1 MKEQLLPRF
10 LTALQNPKQHKD
22 ILFAIGILLIISVLI
37 FPIPPI
43 LLDFL
48 LSISISFAVMILM
61 TVLFINRSLDFNSF
75 PSILLVVT
83 MLRLAL
89 NISTTRLILAN
100 GHMGTDAAGHV
111 VEAFGYFVMQNSV
124 VIGTIVFG
132 ILTIINFIVITKGSG
147 RIAEVA
153 ARFSLDAMPGKQMS
167 IDADLSAGIINQ
179 EEAKKRRKELE
190 DESSFYG
197 AMDGANKF
205 VRGDAIAGLLI
216 TFINFIG
223 GMLIGI
229 VQKDMTFAQA
239 IHTYTILTIG
249 DGLVTQIP
257 ALIVSI
263 AAGLLVT
270 KSGTYGSVDKAI
282 FEQLGNHPQSLVISS
297 GLLFFMGAA
306 MPGIP
311 FIPFAIVAAICGAG
325 AYFLKKQKA
334 EIKEDNKKTPEA
346 VKASAEQ
353 NIMQSLHIDVIK
365 IELGYELIA
374 LLSGPEDMRLPNQIK
389 KLRNQIAKDMGF
401 ILPSVRM
408 QDNMALGN
416 NEYVIRIKDVEVGKN
431 IAHPGQLLIM
441 NPKGTAMT
449 IEGEDVKDPAF
460 GINARWIDSS
470 LRDEALFK
478 DYTVIESSTVIV
490 THLTELIKENIT
502 DLLTYGEV
510 QKLIDNLGPEHKK
523 LIDIIIPSEITL
535 VTLQRVLQSLL
546 SENISIRDLSAII
559 EAVSEICSSTKNV
572 SKLVEHVRV
581 RLAKQICQANTSIK
595 GYIPILIMSPMWEQN
610 FVENIVGEG
619 DNKQLIMPPSKLHEF
634 VVAIGGEVDKQN
646 ASGEYPVL
654 LVSPLLRPY
663 VRSII
668 ERFKPSLVVLSQNE
682 IHPKARI
689 KTAGQI

>member
-1 MKEQLLPRF
+1 MKEQLLPRI

-22 ILFAIGILLIISVLI
+22 ILFAVGILCIISVLI
-37 FPIPPI
+37 FPIPPL

-48 LSISISFAVMILM
+48 LSISISFGVMILM

-75 PSILLVVT
+75 PSVLLVVT

-111 VEAFGYFVMQNSV
+111 VEAFGYFVMQGSV
-124 VIGTIVFG
+124 VIGVIVFG

-190 DESSFYG
+190 DESTFYG

-239 IHTYTILTIG
+239 LHTYTILTIG

-270 KSGTYGSVDKAI
+270 KSGTQGSADKAI
-282 FEQLGNHPQSLVISS
+282 FEQLGNYPQSLAISA

-311 FIPFAIVAAICGAG
+311 FIPFAIVAGICGAG
-325 AYFLKKQKA
+325 AYFIKQKKEETKEA
-334 EIKEDNKKTPEA
+334 EKQAPEA
-346 VKASAEQ
+346 AKATAEQ
-353 NIMQSLHIDVIK
+353 NIMQSLHIDMIRV
-365 IELGYELIA
+365 ELGYELIS
-374 LLSGPEDMRLPNQIK
+374 LLSGPEDMRLPNQVK

-401 ILPSVRM
+401 ILPSVRI

-416 NEYVIRIKDVEVGKN
+416 DEYVIRIKDVEVGKN
-431 IAHPGQLLIM
+431 IVRASKLLIM
-441 NPKGTAMT
+441 NPKGTAIT
-449 IEGEDVKDPAF
+449 IDGEDVKDPAF

-470 LRDEALFK
+470 HREEALFK
-478 DYTVIESSTVIV
+478 DYTVVEPSTVIV
-490 THLTELIKENIT
+490 THLTELVKENIT

-510 QKLIDNLGPEHKK
+510 QKLIDNLGSEHKR
-523 LIDIIIPSEITL
+523 LIDTIIPSEITL

-559 EAVSEICSSTKNV
+559 EAVSEICSTTKNV
-572 SKLVEHVRV
+572 SKLVEHVRA

-595 GYIPILIMSPMWEQN
+595 GYIPIIVMSPMWEQT
-610 FVENIVGEG
+610 FVENIVGDG

-634 VVAIGGEVDKQN
+634 VTSIGGEVDKQN

-654 LVSPLLRPY
+654 LVSPILRPY

-668 ERFKPSLVVLSQNE
+668 ERFKPSLVVMSQNE

-689 KTAGQI
+689 KTVGQI

>member
-10 LTALQNPKQHKD
+10 LTVLQNPKQHKD
-22 ILFAIGILLIISVLI
+22 ILFAVGILCVISVLI
-37 FPIPPI
+37 FPIPPL

-48 LSISISFAVMILM
+48 LSISISLGVMILM
-61 TVLFINRSLDFNSF
+61 TVLFINRSLEFNSF
-75 PSILLVVT
+75 PSVLLVVT

-111 VEAFGYFVMQNSV
+111 VEAFGYFVMQGSV
-124 VIGTIVFG
+124 VIGAIVFG

-179 EEAKKRRKELE
+179 DEAKKRRKDLE
-190 DESSFYG
+190 DESTFYG

-239 IHTYTILTIG
+239 LHTYTILTIG

-270 KSGTYGSVDKAI
+270 KSGTNGSADKAI
-282 FEQLGNHPQSLVISS
+282 FEQLGNYPQSLAISA
-297 GLLFFMGAA
+297 GLLFIMGAA

-311 FIPFAIVAAICGAG
+311 FIPFMIVAGICAVG
-325 AYFLKKQKA
+325 AYFIKQKKI
-334 EIKEDNKKTPEA
+334 ETKESEKKTPEA
-346 VKASAEQ
+346 TKANAEQ
-353 NIMQSLHIDVIK
+353 NIMQSLQIDMIR
-365 IELGYELIA
+365 IELGYELIS
-374 LLSGPEDMRLPNQIK
+374 LLSGPEDTRLPNQVK
-389 KLRNQIAKDMGF
+389 KLRTQIAKDMGF
-401 ILPSVRM
+401 ILPSVRI
-408 QDNMALGN
+408 QDNMSLGN
-416 NEYVIRIKDVEVGKN
+416 DEYVIKIKDVEVGKN
-431 IAHPGQLLIM
+431 FVRAGKLLIM

-449 IEGEDVKDPAF
+449 IDGEDVKDPAF
-460 GINARWIDSS
+460 NINARWIDSS
-470 LRDEALFK
+470 NREEALFK
-478 DYTVIESSTVIV
+478 EYTVVEAATVII
-490 THLTELIKENIT
+490 THLTELVKENIT

-510 QKLIDNLGPEHKK
+510 QKLIDNLAPEHKR
-523 LIDIIIPSEITL
+523 LIDTIIPSEITL
-535 VTLQRVLQSLL
+535 VTLQRILQSLL
-546 SENISIRDLSAII
+546 SENISVRDLSAII
-559 EAVSEICSSTKNV
+559 EAVSEICSNTKNV
-572 SKLVEHVRV
+572 SKLVEHVRT
-581 RLAKQICQANTSIK
+581 RLSKQICQANTSIK
-595 GYIPILIMSPMWEQN
+595 GYIPILIMSPIWEQS

-619 DNKQLIMPPSKLHEF
+619 DNKQLIMPPSKLHDF
-634 VVAIGGEVDKQN
+634 VVAIGAEVDKQN
-646 ASGEYPVL
+646 AAGEYPVL
-654 LVSPLLRPY
+654 LVSSLLRTY

-668 ERFKPSLVVLSQNE
+668 ERFKPSLVIMSQSE

-689 KTAGQI
+689 KTVGQI